1 MFKYFTIIYHKNNMI
16 VPYLEK
22 KPKKTFARHRQGF
35 GDWTGEGVREQL
47 RTLGSLGLRR
57 RAAT

>member
-1 MFKYFTIIYHKNNMI
+1 MT

-22 KPKKTFARHRQGF
+22 KTTTKKTFARHRQGF